1 MTIIANR
8 VLTTLLVSGVV
19 GVSLMPFASH
29 APNRIVSGTAFG
41 IAEAL
46 SPWHLAIAA
55 VLTLVL
61 AVAAT
66 PALSRLVLPRPAAG
80 RTGAGAGAGIG
91 GPLAALGAA
100 PLLLLTIMYGAGD
113 FATRMTD
120 PEMTAARTSL
130 GGAFWVAVFSLTLIM
145 MDGLQR
151 LRVGSLVAVGYG
163 LAVGAAVFAL
173 FAAGVFDDLSILRE
187 YANRRSAFTA
197 AMSRHIFLVAGALGP
212 ALLIGIAL
220 GLWALR
226 RKPVRG
232 GVFGLLNFF
241 QTIPSIA
248 LFGLLIA
255 PLAALGAAVPLLFDL
270 GVRGIGMAPA
280 LLALVMYALLPIARN
295 TYAGFAAVPTA
306 VIEAARGMGMSRLA
320 ILLKVEAPLA
330 LPILLSGL
338 RIVVVQLIGLAVVAA
353 LIGAGGLGSFIF
365 QGLGQNAIDLVLLG
379 AIPTIAMA
387 VLADGVLQVF
397 ISLSQPRGQA

>member
-66 PALSRLVLPRPAAG
+66 PALSRLVLPRLAAG

-91 GPLAALGAA
+91 GPLVALGAA